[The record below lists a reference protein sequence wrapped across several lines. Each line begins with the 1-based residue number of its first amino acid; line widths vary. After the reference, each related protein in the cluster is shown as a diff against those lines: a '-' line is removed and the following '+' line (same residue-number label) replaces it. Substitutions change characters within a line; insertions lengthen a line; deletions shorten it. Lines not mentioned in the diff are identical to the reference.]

1 MTDSLPDDLA
11 ARVRR
16 LPPAQRAQA
25 LAYVRALEHAANGTD
40 LARFAGTI
48 PPADLSEIAAVIEAD
63 CERVDAGE
71 W

>member
-1 MTDSLPDDLA
+1 MAESLFDELA

-25 LAYVRALEHAANGTD
+25 LAYVRALEDAAGGQT
-40 LARFAGTI
+40 LVQFAGAI
-48 PPADLSEIAAVIEAD
+48 SSADLTKMTAAIEAG
-63 CERVDAGE
+63 CEQVDASE

>member
-1 MTDSLPDDLA
+1 MTEFPPDDLA
-11 ARVRR
+11 SRVRR

-25 LAYVRALEHAANGTD
+25 MAYVRALEHATKGPD

-48 PPADLSEIAAVIEAD
+48 PASDLSEIAAVIEAD
-63 CERVDAGE
+63 CERVDASE